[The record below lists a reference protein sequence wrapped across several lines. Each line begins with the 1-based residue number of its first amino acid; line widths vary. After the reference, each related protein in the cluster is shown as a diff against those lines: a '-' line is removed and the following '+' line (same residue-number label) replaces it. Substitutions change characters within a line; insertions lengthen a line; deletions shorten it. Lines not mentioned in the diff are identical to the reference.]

1 MKSMTGFGRDET
13 ETDLG
18 KIVVEGRSENH
29 RFLDINFQIPEA
41 LSAAEPR
48 LTEIVKKYIVRG
60 KVRINIA
67 VEGLRNKSTT
77 VDIGLAKE
85 SLKTLEKLKKE
96 LGLKGPTELQHLLMI
111 RDFFSSEVKPSLN
124 KKHIAKIEEALLG
137 TVKKLDEMRKSEGK
151 KLERDLKQR
160 TQRIETLIRK
170 IGSKREDFMRDFSNK
185 LRERIQELLED
196 TQIDETRFNQEIVF
210 LAERSDITEEIV
222 RLGAH
227 ISKLKETFGK
237 EGSIG
242 RELDFLLQ
250 EMNRE
255 ANTIAAKSKDAE
267 ISHFVI
273 ELRSEMEK
281 IREQIQNIE

>member
-1 MKSMTGFGRDET
+1 MKSMTGFGRDEA

-41 LSAAEPR
+41 LSAAEPNF
-48 LTEIVKKYIVRG
+48 TEIVKKFIVRG

-85 SLKTLEKLKKE
+85 SLKTLEKMKKE
-96 LGLKGPTELQHLLMI
+96 LGLKEPVELQHLLMI
-111 RDFFSSEVKPSLN
+111 RDFFSSEVKPSIN
-124 KKHIAKIEEALLG
+124 KKHIAKVGEALLG
-137 TVKKLDEMRKSEGK
+137 TVNKLDQMRKAEGK
-151 KLERDLKQR
+151 KLEKDLRQR
-160 TQRIETLIRK
+160 TSKIETLVRK
-170 IGSKREDFMRDFSNK
+170 IESKREDFMKDFSNK

-196 TQIDETRFNQEIVF
+196 IQIDEAKLNQEIVF
-210 LAERSDITEEIV
+210 LAERSDITEEII

-237 EGSIG
+237 DGSIG

-255 ANTIAAKSKDAE
+255 ANTISAKSKDAE
-267 ISHFVI
+267 ISHFVV